1 MKRLFFTVSLA
12 ACLFSLSAFSSEKN
26 FPDALNSFYK
36 TFKNAQNVNW
46 TEVDDMLRIGFT
58 LNGRQEF
65 AYYSN
70 DELVVVATEIKVEEL
85 PITLKKQLSAYGS
98 YTVSQVYELAKN
110 DVKEYCI
117 VMDSSSKHLVLKGKK
132 NWKVY
137 FEDRK

>member
-1 MKRLFFTVSLA
+1 MKHLFFTVTLA
-12 ACLFSLSAFSSEKN
+12 ACLFSLSAFASEKN
-26 FPDALNSFYK
+26 LPDALNSFYK

-46 TEVDDMLRIGFT
+46 AEVDDMLRIGFT

-85 PITLKKQLSAYGS
+85 PATLKKQLSAYKA
-98 YTVSQVYELAKN
+98 YTISQVYELAKN

-117 VMDSSSKHLVLKGKK
+117 VMDNPSKHLVLKGKK
-132 NWKVY
+132 MWKLY
-137 FEDRK
+137 LEERK